1 MPTPSTGVLLSVIHV
16 ASVASRCRQDLNAS
30 GRYWSTFS
38 LVTVALAKVIDAGT
52 SSSTRSLIPLL
63 LAMRRARVMADADM
77 LRGGGPPGLW
87 TPLCGLFS
95 PPTLF
100 WAGPP

>member
-38 LVTVALAKVIDAGT
+38 LVTVALAKVIDAGA
-52 SSSTRSLIPLL
+52 SSSARCVIPLL
-63 LAMRRARVMADADM
+63 LAMRRARLMADADM
-77 LRGGGPPGLW
+77 LGGWVTVALSTVLSALIASMTFLEPAP
-87 TPLCGLFS
+87 
-95 PPTLF
+95 
-100 WAGPP
+100 